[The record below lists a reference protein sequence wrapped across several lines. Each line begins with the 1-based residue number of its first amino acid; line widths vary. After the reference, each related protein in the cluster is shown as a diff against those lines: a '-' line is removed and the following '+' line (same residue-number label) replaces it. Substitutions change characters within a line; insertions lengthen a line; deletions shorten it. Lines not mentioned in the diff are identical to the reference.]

1 MSKLR
6 IGYRIFINFII
17 LFSGYNIFNKIT
29 SHKNDFEKSPKLN
42 LYPNN
47 TDPNN
52 RLMNYFMISK
62 FNKKLKILFN
72 KLSKKTFFKIIKFN
86 IHKKCILNLK
96 KDNFN
101 ISECNIN
108 KYYKL
113 EKINILENE
122 KINYKDN
129 IWLEEND
136 INPGDLNY
144 YNIIDDDYDFYQND
158 SNIDLIFN
166 DILKKNLKLNNS
178 KFLEIENKIFHKIFS
193 GLYFNYKFLKGIKP
207 KSKRDRRL
215 PYLNIT
221 NILNVIENKEEIENF
236 FYLYSFL
243 IRVFIKSE
251 TILTSY
257 DFRTQKYH
265 KKITPIITE
274 IYNKN
279 KENLNSLID
288 SYNNIKLDY
297 INFLQSKNIDIIK
310 IQLKN
315 ISSNIDCISCD
326 KNKQFLKFQLFGI
339 TTMFKILFSGE
350 NNLLS
355 TLTRNELASFIN
367 LINIISNSINTLYEI
382 DDSIKQ
388 AHFQMKL
395 KYVSISCIMI
405 FLWYYINFQVVKTN
419 EELIDVNPLN
429 KGKKHKKYKID

>member
-86 IHKKCILNLK
+86 IHKKCILNIK

-101 ISECNIN
+101 NSECNIN

-122 KINYKDN
+122 KVNYKDN
-129 IWLEEND
+129 IWLDEND

-158 SNIDLIFN
+158 SNFDSIFN
-166 DILKKNLKLNNS
+166 DILKKNLKLNN
-178 KFLEIENKIFHKIFS
+178 KTLEIENKIFHKIFS

-395 KYVSISCIMI
+395 KYVSISFIMI

>member
-86 IHKKCILNLK
+86 IHKKCILNIK

-101 ISECNIN
+101 NSECNIN

-122 KINYKDN
+122 KVNYKDN
-129 IWLEEND
+129 IWLDEND

-158 SNIDLIFN
+158 SNFDSIFN
-166 DILKKNLKLNNS
+166 DILKKNLKLNN
-178 KFLEIENKIFHKIFS
+178 KTLEIENKIFHKIFS
-193 GLYFNYKFLKGIKP
+193 GLYFNHKFLKGIKP

>member
-86 IHKKCILNLK
+86 IHKKCILNIK

-101 ISECNIN
+101 NPECNIN

-122 KINYKDN
+122 KVNYKDN
-129 IWLEEND
+129 IWLDEND

-158 SNIDLIFN
+158 SNFDSIFN
-166 DILKKNLKLNNS
+166 DILKKNLKLNN
-178 KFLEIENKIFHKIFS
+178 KTLEIENKIFHKIFS

>member
-6 IGYRIFINFII
+6 IGYGIFINFII

-122 KINYKDN
+122 KVNYKDN
-129 IWLEEND
+129 IWLDEND

-158 SNIDLIFN
+158 SNFDSIFN
-166 DILKKNLKLNNS
+166 DILKKNLKLNN
-178 KFLEIENKIFHKIFS
+178 KTLEIENKIFHKIFS

>member
-122 KINYKDN
+122 KVNYKDN
-129 IWLEEND
+129 IWLDEND

-158 SNIDLIFN
+158 SNFDSIFN
-166 DILKKNLKLNNS
+166 DILKKNLKLNN
-178 KFLEIENKIFHKIFS
+178 KTLEIENKIFHKIFS

>member
-122 KINYKDN
+122 KVNYKDN
-129 IWLEEND
+129 IWLDEND

-158 SNIDLIFN
+158 SNFDSIFN
-166 DILKKNLKLNNS
+166 DILKKNLKLNN
-178 KFLEIENKIFHKIFS
+178 KTLEIENKIFHKIFS

-419 EELIDVNPLN
+419 EELIDINPLN

>member
-17 LFSGYNIFNKIT
+17 LFSGYNIFNKII

-86 IHKKCILNLK
+86 IHKKCILNIK

-101 ISECNIN
+101 NSECNIN

-122 KINYKDN
+122 KVNYKDN
-129 IWLEEND
+129 IWLDEND

-158 SNIDLIFN
+158 SNFDSIFN
-166 DILKKNLKLNNS
+166 DILKKNLKLNN
-178 KFLEIENKIFHKIFS
+178 KTLEIENKIFHKIFS

>member
-122 KINYKDN
+122 KVNYKDN
-129 IWLEEND
+129 IWLDEND

-158 SNIDLIFN
+158 SNFDSIFN
-166 DILKKNLKLNNS
+166 DILKKNLKLNN
-178 KFLEIENKIFHKIFS
+178 KTLEIENKIFHKMFS

>member
-62 FNKKLKILFN
+62 SNKKLKILFN

-86 IHKKCILNLK
+86 IHKKCILNIK

-122 KINYKDN
+122 KVNYKDN
-129 IWLEEND
+129 IWLDEND

-158 SNIDLIFN
+158 SNFDSIFN
-166 DILKKNLKLNNS
+166 DILKKNLKLNN
-178 KFLEIENKIFHKIFS
+178 KTLEIENKIFHKIFS

>member
-86 IHKKCILNLK
+86 IHKKCILNIK

-101 ISECNIN
+101 NSECNIN

-122 KINYKDN
+122 KVNYKDN
-129 IWLEEND
+129 IWLDEND

-158 SNIDLIFN
+158 SNFDSIFN
-166 DILKKNLKLNNS
+166 DILKKNLKLNN
-178 KFLEIENKIFHKIFS
+178 KTLEIENKIFHKIFS

-221 NILNVIENKEEIENF
+221 NILNVKENKEEIENF

>member
-101 ISECNIN
+101 ISECNII

-122 KINYKDN
+122 KVNYKDN
-129 IWLEEND
+129 IWLDEND

-158 SNIDLIFN
+158 SNFDSIFN
-166 DILKKNLKLNNS
+166 DILKKNLKLNN
-178 KFLEIENKIFHKIFS
+178 KTLEIENKIFHKIFS

-419 EELIDVNPLN
+419 DELIDVNPLN

>member
-86 IHKKCILNLK
+86 IHKKCILNIK

-122 KINYKDN
+122 KVNYKDN
-129 IWLEEND
+129 IWLDEND

-158 SNIDLIFN
+158 SNFDSIFN
-166 DILKKNLKLNNS
+166 DILKKNLKLNN
-178 KFLEIENKIFHKIFS
+178 KTLEIENKIFHKIFS

>member
-86 IHKKCILNLK
+86 IHKKCILNIK

-101 ISECNIN
+101 NSECNIN

-122 KINYKDN
+122 KVNYKDN
-129 IWLEEND
+129 IWLDEND

-158 SNIDLIFN
+158 SNFDSIFN
-166 DILKKNLKLNNS
+166 DILKKNLKLNN
-178 KFLEIENKIFHKIFS
+178 KTLEIENKIFHKIFS

-297 INFLQSKNIDIIK
+297 INFLQSKNIEIIK

>member
-86 IHKKCILNLK
+86 IHKKCILNIK

-101 ISECNIN
+101 NSECNIN

-122 KINYKDN
+122 KVNYKDN
-129 IWLEEND
+129 IWLDEND

-158 SNIDLIFN
+158 SNFDSIFD
-166 DILKKNLKLNNS
+166 DILKKNLKLNN
-178 KFLEIENKIFHKIFS
+178 KTLEIENKIFHKIFS

-243 IRVFIKSE
+243 IRVFMKSE

>member
-86 IHKKCILNLK
+86 IHKKCILNIK

-101 ISECNIN
+101 NSECNIN

-122 KINYKDN
+122 KVNYKDN
-129 IWLEEND
+129 IWLDEND

-158 SNIDLIFN
+158 SNFDSIFN
-166 DILKKNLKLNNS
+166 DILKKNLKLNN
-178 KFLEIENKIFHKIFS
+178 KTLEIENKIFHKMFS

>member
-86 IHKKCILNLK
+86 IHKKCILNIK

-101 ISECNIN
+101 NSECNIN

-122 KINYKDN
+122 KVNYKDN
-129 IWLEEND
+129 IWLDEND

-158 SNIDLIFN
+158 SNFDSIFKKKK
-166 DILKKNLKLNNS
+166 KKNLKLNN
-178 KFLEIENKIFHKIFS
+178 KTLEIENKIFHKIFS

-419 EELIDVNPLN
+419 EELIDINPLN

>member
-17 LFSGYNIFNKIT
+17 LFSGYNIFNKIS

-47 TDPNN
+47 INPSNWS
-52 RLMNYFMISK
+52 MNYFLISK
-62 FNKKLKILFN
+62 FNKKLNILFN
-72 KLSKKTFFKIIKFN
+72 KLSKSTLFKIFKFDVY
-86 IHKKCILNLK
+86 KKCNFNLK

-122 KINYKDN
+122 KVNYKDN
-129 IWLEEND
+129 IWLDEND

-166 DILKKNLKLNNS
+166 DISKKNLKLNNS
-178 KFLEIENKIFHKIFS
+178 KILEIENKIFHKIFS
-193 GLYFNYKFLKGIKP
+193 GLYFNYKFLKGIKT
-207 KSKRDRRL
+207 KNKRDRRIPEFNL
-215 PYLNIT
+215 T
-221 NILNVIENKEEIENF
+221 NILNVLENKEEIENF

-257 DFRTQKYH
+257 NFRTQKYIR
-265 KKITPIITE
+265 KINSIITE

-279 KENLNSLID
+279 KESLNSLIE
-288 SYNNIKLDY
+288 SYDNIKLDY

-310 IQLKN
+310 EELKN
-315 ISSNIDCISCD
+315 ISLNIDCISCD

-350 NNLLS
+350 NNLIS

-382 DDSIKQ
+382 NESIKQ

-395 KYVSISCIMI
+395 KYVSISFIMI
-405 FLWYYINFQVVKTN
+405 ILWYYINFHVVKN
-419 EELIDVNPLN
+419 NDELIDVNPLN
-429 KGKKHKKYKID
+429 KGKKYKKYKID

>member
-86 IHKKCILNLK
+86 IHKKCILNIK

-101 ISECNIN
+101 NSECNIN

-122 KINYKDN
+122 KVNYKDN
-129 IWLEEND
+129 IWLDEND

-158 SNIDLIFN
+158 SNFDSIFN

-178 KFLEIENKIFHKIFS
+178 KFLEIENKILHKIFS
-193 GLYFNYKFLKGIKP
+193 GLYFNYKFLKGIKT
-207 KSKRDRRL
+207 KNKRDRRIPEFNL
-215 PYLNIT
+215 T
-221 NILNVIENKEEIENF
+221 NILNVLENKEEIENF

-257 DFRTQKYH
+257 NFRTQKYIR
-265 KKITPIITE
+265 KITPIITE
-274 IYNKN
+274 IYNTN
-279 KENLNSLID
+279 KESLNSLID
-288 SYNNIKLDY
+288 SYDNIKLDY

-310 IQLKN
+310 EELKN

-339 TTMFKILFSGE
+339 TTMLKILFSGE
-350 NNLLS
+350 NNLIS

-382 DDSIKQ
+382 NDSIQQ

-395 KYVSISCIMI
+395 KYVSISFIMI
-405 FLWYYINFQVVKTN
+405 FLWYYINFHVVKN
-419 EELIDVNPLN
+419 NDELIDVNPLN
-429 KGKKHKKYKID
+429 KGKKYKKHKID

>member
-86 IHKKCILNLK
+86 IHKKCILNIK

-101 ISECNIN
+101 NSECNIN

-122 KINYKDN
+122 KVNYKDN
-129 IWLEEND
+129 IWLDEND

-158 SNIDLIFN
+158 SNFDSIFN
-166 DILKKNLKLNNS
+166 DILKKNLKLNN
-178 KFLEIENKIFHKIFS
+178 KTLEIENKIFHKIFS